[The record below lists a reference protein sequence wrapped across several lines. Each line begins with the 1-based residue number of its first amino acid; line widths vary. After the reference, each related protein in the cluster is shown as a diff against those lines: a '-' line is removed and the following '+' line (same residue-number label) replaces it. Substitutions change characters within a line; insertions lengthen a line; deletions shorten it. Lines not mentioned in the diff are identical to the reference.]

1 MLQEFKDF
9 IMKGNVLDLAV
20 AVLIAGA
27 FGTVVSSFTNDVLM
41 PPIGLA
47 MGDVDFAEMKYVMRA
62 GSDAIMDGETTV
74 QAATPEVAISYGK
87 WINTIINFL
96 IIAFVLF
103 LIVRSYNKANPPAP
117 EEPAGPTQEELL
129 GEIRDLLKR

>member
-1 MLQEFKDF
+1 MFKEFKEF

-47 MGDVDFAEMKYVMRA
+47 MGDVDFSQMEVVLRDGTAAV
-62 GSDAIMDGETTV
+62 MDGETVV
-74 QAATPEVAISYGK
+74 QPEVPKVAIRYGA

-117 EEPAGPTQEELL
+117 AEDPGPTQEELL
-129 GEIRDLLKR
+129 AEIRDLLKR